1 MSLAPPPAPTKSEYA
16 PLVKLLVTVVI
27 LVIVFYVVFVLP
39 VGCTVSFPFGIRAN
53 GHTTIWQMLTGN
65 ACSYP

>member
-1 MSLAPPPAPTKSEYA
+1 MSLAPPSTPNSSEYA
-16 PLVKLLVTVVI
+16 PLIKLLVAVVI
-27 LVIVFYVVFVLP
+27 LVIVFYVVFAMP
-39 VGCTVSFPFGIRAN
+39 VSCTVRFPFGITVN